1 MIHGS
6 VRFGLAASTALA
18 FFAGAAALPA
28 AAQQKIYSPLTD
40 CSKLVG
46 NDKAACDHQAKN
58 MTSPDN
64 ANNPDNSSI
73 NTSNPPVYETMGT
86 GVTTG
91 ITTLPSSRT
100 YPANMDCSKLVGNS
114 KADCANQ
121 QKDSAS
127 PDNSNNPDMAN

>member
-1 MIHGS
+1 MTHGTHL
-6 VRFGLAASTALA
+6 GLAATTALA
-18 FFAGAAALPA
+18 FFAAAAVLPA
-28 AAQQKIYSPLTD
+28 AAQEKIYSPLTD

-58 MTSPDN
+58 NTSPDN

-91 ITTLPSSRT
+91 TTTMPSSKT
-100 YPANMDCSKLVGNS
+100 YPPNMDCSKLVGNS
-114 KADCANQ
+114 QTDCMNQ
-121 QKDSAS
+121 PK
-127 PDNSNNPDMAN
+127 N